1 MVPFSLNRAFQEY
14 KNLTATL
21 ENITGITCLTA
32 TETFYIIMMNIYGH
46 QSELIIR
53 RGSCNY
59 KLYLSLFLHFYNIS
73 IVFINSLSLLSQ
85 SLIYLNSVQLM
96 SIMDHFGYTTRPLVE
111 FNLSI
116 YTERASF
123 LGWLS
128 HMSER
133 KRLAITLDPASSE
146 PARFKNKR
154 IQASGDMIREES
166 EPEVVP
172 ISPPSTSRSSST
184 AAKSSK
190 SLQALNNQPTKT
202 ASRAAER
209 KRGADSE
216 DDYKPPTKKT
226 KVKSKRSSSRS
237 KAGKKP
243 NTSAYGRVTDVGG
256 KCPKHLFKGIG
267 EASDS
272 DTSQKSKRDDWEGHS
287 DSLTDS

>member
-1 MVPFSLNRAFQEY
+1 
-14 KNLTATL
+14 
-21 ENITGITCLTA
+21 
-32 TETFYIIMMNIYGH
+32 
-46 QSELIIR
+46 
-53 RGSCNY
+53 
-59 KLYLSLFLHFYNIS
+59 
-73 IVFINSLSLLSQ
+73 
-85 SLIYLNSVQLM
+85 M
-96 SIMDHFGYTTRPLVE
+96 SIMDHFGYPTRPLVE

-123 LGWLS
+123 LGWLN

-133 KRLAITLDPASSE
+133 RRLAITLDPASSE

-172 ISPPSTSRSSST
+172 INPPSTSKPSST
-184 AAKSSK
+184 ITKSSK

-202 ASRAAER
+202 VSGAAER
-209 KRGADSE
+209 KIGADSE
-216 DDYKPPTKKT
+216 DDHKPSTKKA

-256 KCPKHLFKGIG
+256 KCPKHLFTGIG

-272 DTSQKSKRDDWEGHS
+272 DTSSKTKKYDKESHS

>member
-1 MVPFSLNRAFQEY
+1 
-14 KNLTATL
+14 
-21 ENITGITCLTA
+21 
-32 TETFYIIMMNIYGH
+32 
-46 QSELIIR
+46 
-53 RGSCNY
+53 
-59 KLYLSLFLHFYNIS
+59 
-73 IVFINSLSLLSQ
+73 
-85 SLIYLNSVQLM
+85 M
-96 SIMDHFGYTTRPLVE
+96 SIMDHFGYPTRPLVE

-123 LGWLS
+123 LGWLN

-133 KRLAITLDPASSE
+133 RRLAITLDPASSE

-154 IQASGDMIREES
+154 VQASGDMIREES

-172 ISPPSTSRSSST
+172 INPPSTSKPSST
-184 AAKSSK
+184 ITKSSK

-202 ASRAAER
+202 VSRAAER
-209 KRGADSE
+209 KREADSE
-216 DDYKPPTKKT
+216 DDYKPSTKKA

-272 DTSQKSKRDDWEGHS
+272 DTSSKTKKYDKESHS

>member
-1 MVPFSLNRAFQEY
+1 
-14 KNLTATL
+14 
-21 ENITGITCLTA
+21 
-32 TETFYIIMMNIYGH
+32 
-46 QSELIIR
+46 
-53 RGSCNY
+53 
-59 KLYLSLFLHFYNIS
+59 
-73 IVFINSLSLLSQ
+73 
-85 SLIYLNSVQLM
+85 M
-96 SIMDHFGYTTRPLVE
+96 SIMDHFGYATRPLVE

-133 KRLAITLDPASSE
+133 KRLAITLDPAASE

-154 IQASGDMIREES
+154 VQVSGDIREES

-190 SLQALNNQPTKT
+190 SHPSSLQALKTNQLAKI
-202 ASRAAER
+202 AAKEAER
-209 KRGADSE
+209 KREADSE
-216 DDYKPPTKKT
+216 GEYKPPSKKT

-243 NTSAYGRVTDVGG
+243 NTSAYGKVTDVGG
-256 KCPKHLFKGIG
+256 KCPKHLFTGVG

-272 DTSQKSKRDDWEGHS
+272 DTSFKTKKYDKESHS

>member
-1 MVPFSLNRAFQEY
+1 
-14 KNLTATL
+14 
-21 ENITGITCLTA
+21 
-32 TETFYIIMMNIYGH
+32 
-46 QSELIIR
+46 
-53 RGSCNY
+53 
-59 KLYLSLFLHFYNIS
+59 
-73 IVFINSLSLLSQ
+73 
-85 SLIYLNSVQLM
+85 M
-96 SIMDHFGYTTRPLVE
+96 SIMDHFVYAIRPLVE

-154 IQASGDMIREES
+154 IQASMDMIREES

-172 ISPPSTSRSSST
+172 ISPSSTSKPSSAVT
-184 AAKSSK
+184 KSSK
-190 SLQALNNQPTKT
+190 PHPYSLQALNMKQLAKT
-202 ASRAAER
+202 ATIEAER

-272 DTSQKSKRDDWEGHS
+272 DTSQKSKRDDRGRS
-287 DSLTDS
+287 Q

>member
-1 MVPFSLNRAFQEY
+1 
-14 KNLTATL
+14 
-21 ENITGITCLTA
+21 
-32 TETFYIIMMNIYGH
+32 MNIYGH
-46 QSELIIR
+46 QSELTIR

-59 KLYLSLFLHFYNIS
+59 KLYLFIFTFLQHSSCFCQFFVSTVTIPYLFKQCTTDVHYGP
-73 IVFINSLSLLSQ
+73 
-85 SLIYLNSVQLM
+85 
-96 SIMDHFGYTTRPLVE
+96 FGYTTRPLVE

-133 KRLAITLDPASSE
+133 KRLAITLDPAASQ

-154 IQASGDMIREES
+154 VQASGDMIREES
-166 EPEVVP
+166 EPKVVP

-209 KRGADSE
+209 K
-216 DDYKPPTKKT
+216 
-226 KVKSKRSSSRS
+226 KRS
-237 KAGKKP
+237 
-243 NTSAYGRVTDVGG
+243 
-256 KCPKHLFKGIG
+256 
-267 EASDS
+267 
-272 DTSQKSKRDDWEGHS
+272 
-287 DSLTDS
+287 

>member
-1 MVPFSLNRAFQEY
+1 
-14 KNLTATL
+14 
-21 ENITGITCLTA
+21 
-32 TETFYIIMMNIYGH
+32 
-46 QSELIIR
+46 
-53 RGSCNY
+53 
-59 KLYLSLFLHFYNIS
+59 
-73 IVFINSLSLLSQ
+73 
-85 SLIYLNSVQLM
+85 M
-96 SIMDHFGYTTRPLVE
+96 SIMDHFRYTTRPLVE

-133 KRLAITLDPASSE
+133 KRLAITLDPAASE

-154 IQASGDMIREES
+154 IQASEDMIREES

-172 ISPPSTSRSSST
+172 INPPSTSRSSST

-190 SLQALNNQPTKT
+190 SLQALNKQTIRT
-202 ASRAAER
+202 ASREAER

-216 DDYKPPTKKT
+216 DDYKPSIKKT

-256 KCPKHLFKGIG
+256 KCPKHLFKEIE

-272 DTSQKSKRDDWEGHS
+272 DTSQKSKRGDRESHS
-287 DSLTDS
+287 DSFTDS

>member
-1 MVPFSLNRAFQEY
+1 
-14 KNLTATL
+14 
-21 ENITGITCLTA
+21 
-32 TETFYIIMMNIYGH
+32 
-46 QSELIIR
+46 
-53 RGSCNY
+53 
-59 KLYLSLFLHFYNIS
+59 
-73 IVFINSLSLLSQ
+73 
-85 SLIYLNSVQLM
+85 M
-96 SIMDHFGYTTRPLVE
+96 SIMDHYGYTTRPLVE

-154 IQASGDMIREES
+154 VQASGDMIREES

-172 ISPPSTSRSSST
+172 INPPFHLKVFLYCYQIFQISPN
-184 AAKSSK
+184 
-190 SLQALNNQPTKT
+190 SLQALNNQPAKT
-202 ASRAAER
+202 ATKEAER

-216 DDYKPPTKKT
+216 DDYKPSTKKT

-237 KAGKKP
+237 KASKKP

-256 KCPKHLFKGIG
+256 KLPKHLFKGIG

-272 DTSQKSKRDDWEGHS
+272 DTSQKSKRDDREGHS

>member
-1 MVPFSLNRAFQEY
+1 M
-14 KNLTATL
+14 
-21 ENITGITCLTA
+21 
-32 TETFYIIMMNIYGH
+32 
-46 QSELIIR
+46 
-53 RGSCNY
+53 
-59 KLYLSLFLHFYNIS
+59 
-73 IVFINSLSLLSQ
+73 
-85 SLIYLNSVQLM
+85 
-96 SIMDHFGYTTRPLVE
+96 
-111 FNLSI
+111 
-116 YTERASF
+116 
-123 LGWLS
+123 
-128 HMSER
+128 
-133 KRLAITLDPASSE
+133 
-146 PARFKNKR
+146 
-154 IQASGDMIREES
+154 
-166 EPEVVP
+166 VP

-209 KRGADSE
+209 KREADSE
-216 DDYKPPTKKT
+216 EDYKPPTKKT

-272 DTSQKSKRDDWEGHS
+272 DTSQKSKRDDRESHS